1 MSRSQTGDEEGVA
14 GNREEKPVEHGIPEL
29 SEDRFLRRISE
40 NPFQIL
46 LRI

>member
-14 GNREEKPVEHGIPEL
+14 GNREEKPVEHGIPEP
-29 SEDRFLRRISE
+29 SEDRFLRISE